1 MPFADMQPV
10 GGGDCPVHPRFRTA
24 RGLLPCVA
32 LRAQRGERAGQ
43 GVPRTVDVVGAHRT
57 AFDTRGA
64 HLALPVGR
72 FGEDVGA

>member
-10 GGGDCPVHPRFRTA
+10 GGGNRPVHPCLRAASR
-24 RGLLPCVA
+24 LLPRVA
-32 LRAQRGERAGQ
+32 LRAQRRERARQ

-72 FGEDVGA
+72 FGEDVSA